1 MKFQVNWYER
11 LPSTNTFLREL
22 VGLKKQIPSGTV
34 VAAREQTQGRG
45 RREREWLSSSGEN
58 LTFSILL
65 REKCDPRK
73 LPAASMA
80 ASVAAAELLEEEGL
94 KPALKWPND
103 VLVNGRKIC
112 GILSE
117 GTSGGI
123 IIGIGSNVNMQAANH
138 IDQPATSILIETG
151 KRSNVDDLLAKLL
164 KHLSIRLDDWVQ
176 GGFSKVRKN
185 WETKV
190 PTIGK
195 PVTVRDGDAMRRG
208 LLVGFGDD
216 GELLLRDENGVVNTV
231 WAGDVSA

>member
-1 MKFQVNWYER
+1 
-11 LPSTNTFLREL
+11 
-22 VGLKKQIPSGTV
+22 
-34 VAAREQTQGRG
+34 
-45 RREREWLSSSGEN
+45 
-58 LTFSILL
+58 
-65 REKCDPRK
+65 
-73 LPAASMA
+73 
-80 ASVAAAELLEEEGL
+80 
-94 KPALKWPND
+94 
-103 VLVNGRKIC
+103 
-112 GILSE
+112 
-117 GTSGGI
+117 
-123 IIGIGSNVNMQAANH
+123 
-138 IDQPATSILIETG
+138 
-151 KRSNVDDLLAKLL
+151 LLAKLL